1 MMSIMDIAAKDLL
14 QLLRDRKTFM
24 FLLLMPLVFTF
35 LFGFAFGGFGG
46 GSDARLPVAFLDQDD
61 HPLTHKLGSLLADS
75 QVLRLVDYTGSHPEE
90 LEALVGEGKLAA
102 AIIVPRGYG
111 HELLFGRK
119 ARLALIADTAT
130 TAGMSVESEVLSR
143 IIRLEGAVRAAL
155 LLEKTLSRKAPFNY
169 TLQQALSRWQDPPIQ
184 VVEIPS
190 AALKDLTA
198 SQEAL
203 SHTSPGMM
211 LQFAIAGLLTCA
223 QVLVAERRSRALQRL
238 FTTAVPRLHILLGH
252 TLAIYLLIICQ
263 FCLLMLFGQFALG
276 VRYLNA
282 PLAALLL
289 ALSAA
294 ACIACLGMLIGVQR
308 RPGGGLF
315 AGADVRFRRTGW
327 CVGAAGGGWTGF
339 PNGRTRLPARLGDGR
354 LQQHPAA
361 RARLWLGACAIR
373 RPVGVCTAVLQPGSL
388 ALLAYAGILMVGTR
402 QPSIARLENDSSRP
416 SLSFPQKVAEALHAR
431 V

>member
-1 MMSIMDIAAKDLL
+1 MKSILDIAAKDLL

-294 ACIACLGMLIGVQR
+294 ACIACLGMLIGVLARSEDQAVVFSLV
-308 RPGGGLF
+308 PMFVF
-315 AGADVRFRRTGW
+315 AGLGGVWVPLEVAGPVFQM
-327 CVGAAGGGWTGF
+327 VGHASPLAWAMDGFNNILLRGQGFGSVLVPSAA
-339 PNGRTRLPARLGDGR
+339 
-354 LQQHPAA
+354 
-361 RARLWLGACAIR
+361 LWGYAL
-373 RPVGVCTAVLQPGSL
+373 LFFSL
-388 ALLAYAGILMVGTR
+388 AAWRFWRM
-402 QPSIARLENDSSRP
+402 QES
-416 SLSFPQKVAEALHAR
+416 
-431 V
+431 